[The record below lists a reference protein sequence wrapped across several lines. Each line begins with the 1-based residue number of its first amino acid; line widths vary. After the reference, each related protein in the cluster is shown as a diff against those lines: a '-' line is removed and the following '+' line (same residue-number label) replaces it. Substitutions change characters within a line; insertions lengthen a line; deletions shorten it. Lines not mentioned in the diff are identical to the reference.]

1 MNFRCCS
8 SLWQC
13 YGRTCRSSLL
23 AVQRAH
29 VPVFLCAVL
38 GWCWH
43 CFHLCRVHAIGVRHS
58 LNIFFFLKNSGS
70 PKWNLRT
77 EAAHQIFT
85 VRPSPHCTWCSEVR
99 GWIML
104 HWKYFVTFISETR
117 ISYPPCLF
125 FAKKEKK
132 NWDDSRL
139 YTYVAGRREVVLS
152 TRVRNIGKKG
162 GRSRGARKPAT
173 WVALF

>member
-132 NWDDSRL
+132 LRWFSSVHLCCWAQRGCSL
-139 YTYVAGRREVVLS
+139 HSCSKHRKKRRKITGR
-152 TRVRNIGKKG
+152 
-162 GRSRGARKPAT
+162 
-173 WVALF
+173 